1 MLRPP
6 SPALRLLLAVIGAV
20 VAMLWPHR
28 ASAAEKFAVIVGN
41 NKGDPG
47 EVELRYAESDAQK
60 IYDTLKDLGGVPPA
74 NMVLLRG
81 EQTSTLLRT
90 LVATND
96 RIRSVMT
103 NPENQAVLFVYF
115 SGHAD
120 SAALHLAGT
129 RFELGQLE
137 QIVRGSSAS
146 FRILVSDA
154 CRSGALTR
162 VKGGQQ
168 EAPFPIVTDDK
179 LNGEGVVFLT
189 ASSANED
196 AQESDELRASFFTH
210 AFNSGLLGAADADG
224 DGRVT
229 LEEAYRYAHDT
240 TVRSSSRTLSGTQ
253 HPTFRYELRG
263 QGKVVLT
270 DVRDVASRATL
281 VFPEGRTYLV
291 MEGSQS
297 GAVIGEVSAA
307 SRSRRLSVRRG
318 RYFIRGRLKDS
329 LLEGEVDA
337 SGGDVQVTD
346 DRLHKV
352 AYARLVRKGGSD
364 VTSVHGP
371 VAGYTVRSAMNNST
385 TPCHGGFVGY
395 DFAFSSVGITPRFSA
410 CHSSFS
416 NATLA
421 ADVDELGID
430 LRLYRAWDLP
440 VVTVDLGVS
449 LGASLFRQTFHAPGV
464 ARDRQTGAPSVAVSL
479 GLSTDLGRGFYPLL
493 EVAAQTYLYR
503 FENGDGAA
511 GLTPAAALRFNAGL
525 GKHW

>member
-1 MLRPP
+1 MPRSP
-6 SPALRLLLAVIGAV
+6 SPRSRLLLAVLGAV
-20 VAMLWPHR
+20 LAIVWARR

-47 EVELRYAESDAQK
+47 EVELRYAESDAQR

-81 EQTSTLLRT
+81 EQSSTLLRT

-96 RIRSVMT
+96 RIRSVVA

-120 SAALHLAGT
+120 SAALHLGGS
-129 RFELGQLE
+129 RFELAQLE
-137 QIVRGSSAS
+137 QIVRGSAAT
-146 FRILVSDA
+146 FRVLVSDA

-168 EAPFPIVTDDK
+168 EPPFPIVTDEK
-179 LNGEGVVFLT
+179 LSGEGVVFLT

-196 AQESDELRASFFTH
+196 AQESDELRGSFFTH

-270 DVRDVASRATL
+270 DVRDVATRATL
-281 VFPEGRTYLV
+281 IFPEGRTYVV

-297 GAVIGEVSAA
+297 GAVVGEVSAA

-318 RYFIRGRLKDS
+318 RYFVRGRLTDS
-329 LLEGEVDA
+329 LLEGELDA
-337 SGGDVQVTD
+337 PGGEVRVTD

-371 VAGYTVRSAMNNST
+371 VAGYTVRSPMNNAT
-385 TPCHGGFVGY
+385 TACQGAFVGY
-395 DFAFSSVGITPRFSA
+395 DFAFSRVGITPRISG

-430 LRLYRAWDLP
+430 VRLYRAWDLP
-440 VVTVDLGVS
+440 IVTVDLGVS
-449 LGASLFRQTFHAPGV
+449 LGASLFRQTFHTSGV
-464 ARDRQTGAPSVAVSL
+464 ARDRQTGAPSVAVGL
-479 GLSTDLGRGFYPLL
+479 GLSTDLGRGFYPVLQ
-493 EVAAQTYLYR
+493 ASAQTYLYR
-503 FENGDGAA
+503 FEDSAA
-511 GLTPAAALRFNAGL
+511 KDAWTPAAAVRFDAGL